1 MKTIKKIFYAF
12 GQLFRKKNKKQQ
24 HQWPEF
30 DEKSYF
36 SLFTQDGRD
45 VVKANL
51 YPDQNERLS
60 QTME

>member
-1 MKTIKKIFYAF
+1 MKTINNIFYAF
-12 GQLFRKKNKKQQ
+12 GQLFRKKQKKQQ
-24 HQWPEF
+24 RQWPEF

-51 YPDQNERLS
+51 HPDKDE
-60 QTME
+60 

>member
-51 YPDQNERLS
+51 YSYQNG
-60 QTME
+60 

>member
-1 MKTIKKIFYAF
+1 MKTIKKMLCAF

-36 SLFTQDGRD
+36 SLFSQEGRD
-45 VVKANL
+45 VVKEIL
-51 YPDQNERLS
+51 YPDKDE
-60 QTME
+60 